1 MTFPNDYLGVH
12 KALTAGKHVNTAS
25 ELGAG
30 FRALAEAMRGNSQ
43 STQPLKP
50 GFLDLLR
57 SRKKPAPAPNPSGV
71 LAS

>member
-12 KALTAGKHVNTAS
+12 KALTAGKHVSAAS

-30 FRALAEAMRGNSQ
+30 FRALAAAIRSD
-43 STQPLKP
+43 QPNQTAKP
-50 GFLDLLR
+50 GLFDLLR
-57 SRKKPAPAPNPSGV
+57 SRKKSPAPSQRGV